1 MMRVTEAG
9 NNTFDDGPTS
19 FRFLIFFLCC
29 SVCVAGGASLTH
41 GRIQEERAEIGNR
54 PKSRKTADSLSPS
67 PSPSPSASPVPQPA
81 NETLA
86 FNIPGLS
93 PSTAAS
99 LASSFASLTAFG
111 RLSGSLQPSKT
122 AAGKSTPGS
131 QPLSVRQPPP
141 LTALFHSGDAEVNHS
156 QPLED
161 NEPSR
166 KKMLASASGGHLVS
180 SLTPPPPPSSGSL
193 ASTSHS
199 NESRRTI
206 WKCKRCAFK

>member
-1 MMRVTEAG
+1 M
-9 NNTFDDGPTS
+9 
-19 FRFLIFFLCC
+19 
-29 SVCVAGGASLTH
+29 TH

-54 PKSRKTADSLSPS
+54 PKSRKTAESLSPS

-111 RLSGSLQPSKT
+111 RLQPPKT

-131 QPLSVRQPPP
+131 QSLSVRQPPP
-141 LTALFHSGDAEVNHS
+141 LNALFHSGDAEVNHS

-180 SLTPPPPPSSGSL
+180 SLTPPPPPSSGSM
-193 ASTSHS
+193 ASTSASHS